1 MMRKVLM
8 IMFLVFLIT
17 GLLAPFALAD
27 GDAPTIATNAQA
39 IESGSVALDTVWVL
53 IAAILVMFMQAGFA
67 LLEAGFT
74 R

>member
-27 GDAPTIATNAQA
+27 GDAPP
-39 IESGSVALDTVWVL
+39 
-53 IAAILVMFMQAGFA
+53 
-67 LLEAGFT
+67 
-74 R
+74 